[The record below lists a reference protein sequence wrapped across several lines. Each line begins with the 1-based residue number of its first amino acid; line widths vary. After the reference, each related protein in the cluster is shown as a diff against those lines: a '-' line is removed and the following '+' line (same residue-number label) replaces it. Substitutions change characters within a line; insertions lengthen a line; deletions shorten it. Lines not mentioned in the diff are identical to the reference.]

1 MRVVAV
7 VQARM
12 GSQRLP
18 GKVLAPLGDRPVI
31 DWVVRRCR
39 AAATVDE
46 VVVATS
52 TAPEDTALADH
63 CRAAGMPVFRGPL
76 DDVLARFAAA
86 ADSAGADHVVRVTG
100 DCPLVDPAVVDDV
113 VGAHL
118 GEGHDFTANRLP
130 PPHRRTYPIGLDV
143 EVVTRAAL
151 AVAEAD
157 AHDAHHREHVMPYL
171 YEVPGRFDV
180 RVVESPVDAGD
191 VRWTID
197 TAEDLAAVRRLVQ
210 VAGADLHT
218 PWRTFLAAW
227 RAHPEVAA
235 LNAGTRQRTATD
247 VDDRRDP

>member
-18 GKVLAPLGDRPVI
+18 GKVLAQLGDRPVI
-31 DWVVRRCR
+31 DWVVGRCL
-39 AAATVDE
+39 AASGVDA

-52 TAPEDTALADH
+52 TDPADAPLAEH
-63 CRAAGMPVFRGPL
+63 CRDAGVPVFRGPL

-86 ADSAGADHVVRVTG
+86 ADTAGAEHVVRVTG
-100 DCPLVDPAVVDDV
+100 DCPLVDPAVIDEVVDV
-113 VGAHL
+113 HL
-118 GEGHDFTANRLP
+118 REGHDFTANRLP

-143 EVVTRAAL
+143 EVVTRSAL
-151 AVAEAD
+151 AVAESD
-157 AHDAHHREHVMPYL
+157 ASSPHHREHVLPYL

-197 TAEDLAAVRRLVQ
+197 TPEDLAAVRGLVE
-210 VAGADLHT
+210 VAGADLRT
-218 PWRTFLAAW
+218 PWRALLEAW
-227 RAHPEVAA
+227 QAHPEVAA

-247 VDDRRDP
+247 VDARRAP